1 MANERKT
8 MNAWEEQV
16 SVTPC
21 GCQTLSKMPCR
32 HVDGVYPKFLIQG
45 DGAYV
50 WDDNGNRYIDFPLG
64 CGPILLG
71 HNHYAVND
79 AVQRQLAQ
87 GAVMSLPNPLE
98 ATVAEKIIDLIP
110 SAESVRFVK
119 TGSEATSAAVKI
131 ARAFTGRDK
140 ILCCGYHGWHDW
152 YNCTTPK
159 RKGVPNI
166 MRKLCK
172 QIKYNN
178 LKGFENH
185 MNGQTAAVILEPYV
199 LEQPEDGFLEKLAV
213 LCRENGTLLIFDEVV
228 TGLRTP
234 LGSAQAFFGV
244 IPDLTCIGKSL
255 GNGLP
260 IGAVCGRKE
269 VMDVLE
275 GDCFV
280 SSTFGGEL
288 LSLAAAD
295 AVLDFCKKNP
305 VFDAINDAGQT
316 LKDAFNQECLRL
328 HLDAECIGYP
338 NRTFF
343 MFPTEEHKSLFW
355 QECVKRGVLFGYAQ
369 FISYSHT
376 PDIMNETCTV
386 MRDSLEIVKQFWDNP
401 KDALEGKCAGAT
413 FRLVAT
419 R

>member
-1 MANERKT
+1 MDNERNH
-8 MNAWEEQV
+8 MNAWEKQE

-32 HVDGVYPKFLIQG
+32 HVNGVYPKFLTKG
-45 DGAYV
+45 EGAYV
-50 WDDNGNRYIDFPLG
+50 WDDAGNKYIDFPLA

-79 AVQRQLAQ
+79 AVKRQLGFATSL
-87 GAVMSLPNPLE
+87 SLPNPLE
-98 ATVAEKIIDLIP
+98 STVAQKIIDLIP

-131 ARAFTGRDK
+131 ARAFTGRNK

-159 RKGVPNI
+159 RKGVPDD

-178 LKGFENH
+178 LKGFEKH
-185 MNGQTAAVILEPYV
+185 MNTLTAAVIIEPYV
-199 LEQPEDGFLEKLAV
+199 LEKPKDGFLEKLAEM
-213 LCRENGTLLIFDEVV
+213 CRDNGTLLIFDEVV

-234 LGSAQAFFGV
+234 HGSAQAFFSV
-244 IPDLTCIGKSL
+244 MPDLTCMGKAM

-260 IGAVCGRKE
+260 IGAVCGRKD
-269 VMDVLE
+269 VMDVLKD
-275 GDCFV
+275 DCFV

-305 VFDAINDAGQT
+305 VFDTINESGQT
-316 LKDAFNQECLRL
+316 LKDSFNQECERL
-328 HLDAECIGYP
+328 ELDAKCIGYP

-343 MFPTEEHKSLFW
+343 IFPTEEHKSLFW

-369 FISYSHT
+369 FVSYSHT
-376 PDIMNETCTV
+376 PDIINETCTV
-386 MRDSLEIVKQFWDNP
+386 MRDALDIVKSHWGSP
-401 KDALEGKCAGAT
+401 KAALEGDCAGAT
-413 FRLVAT
+413 FRLVAA